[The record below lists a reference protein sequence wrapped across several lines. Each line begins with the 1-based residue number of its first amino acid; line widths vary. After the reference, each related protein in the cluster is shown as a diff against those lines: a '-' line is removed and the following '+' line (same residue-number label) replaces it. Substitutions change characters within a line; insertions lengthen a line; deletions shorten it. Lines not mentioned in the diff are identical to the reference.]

1 VLDQKYA
8 EAMPIY
14 VGMLGYLRSPV
25 EPRVAIILVEM
36 YRGYEGPPHVGSVK
50 IVGAALDKNFR

>member
-1 VLDQKYA
+1 
-8 EAMPIY
+8 MPIY
-14 VGMLGYLRSPV
+14 VGMLGYLRSPL

-50 IVGAALDKNFR
+50 IVGASLSRNFR